1 MEGRENSGPDDRI
14 IDLRRV
20 APEGPPPLPGA
31 QWDEL
36 RSHWVWWDEAAQQ
49 WVVAG
54 EHGETRP
61 APTEPLLPPRLA
73 RELFH
78 AEEIDPIE
86 DHVIDIDR
94 VAAPPQPMPGAQW
107 NEVAGRWE
115 RWDDAAGAWVEA
127 VAEAPSDAS

>member
-1 MEGRENSGPDDRI
+1 MAGRQNREPDDRI

-20 APEGPPPLPGA
+20 APAGPPPVPGA

-36 RSHWVWWDEAAQQ
+36 RSQWVCWDEPSQRWLVVGGDGRAQ
-49 WVVAG
+49 
-54 EHGETRP
+54 P
-61 APTEPLLPPRLA
+61 APDERLLPPRLA
-73 RELFH
+73 RELLH

-94 VAAPPQPMPGAQW
+94 IATPPRPMPGAQW

-115 RWDDAAGAWVEA
+115 RWDAATGAWVEA
-127 VAEAPSDAS
+127 VVEAPSDAS

>member
-1 MEGRENSGPDDRI
+1 MAGRENSEPDERI

-20 APEGPPPLPGA
+20 APEGPPPIPGA

-36 RSHWVWWDEAAQQ
+36 RSHWVRWDESAQQ
-49 WVVAG
+49 WVVIG
-54 EHGETRP
+54 EHGETKV

-73 RELFH
+73 RELIR

-94 VAAPPQPMPGAQW
+94 IAAPPQPVRGAQW

-115 RWDDAAGAWVEA
+115 RWDEAAGAWVEA
-127 VAEAPSDAS
+127 VVQAPSDAS